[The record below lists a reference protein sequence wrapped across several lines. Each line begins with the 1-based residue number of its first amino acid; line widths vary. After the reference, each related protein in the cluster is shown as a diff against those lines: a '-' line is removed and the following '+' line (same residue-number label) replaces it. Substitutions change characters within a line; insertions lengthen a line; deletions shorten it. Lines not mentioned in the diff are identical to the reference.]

1 MWGRAG
7 TAQTPVAASQT
18 SLNDREKRVLSSFL
32 QVQATGERLL
42 SGLFNGIFVL
52 MKKKETDIQD
62 LANNK
67 RAYHDFE
74 IQETYEAGIALS
86 GSEVK
91 SCRKHSINFTDAY
104 AEIRAGEVFLKNVN
118 IAPYHFAS
126 NNPNPIRT
134 RKLLLHKAQIIRI
147 AGKLSQKGLTMIPL
161 KMYLSGSLIKVQLG
175 LARGKRQYE
184 KRDDIKKR
192 EAQAEIDRAMTRSVK
207 DLYK

>member
-1 MWGRAG
+1 
-7 TAQTPVAASQT
+7 
-18 SLNDREKRVLSSFL
+18 
-32 QVQATGERLL
+32 
-42 SGLFNGIFVL
+42 
-52 MKKKETDIQD
+52 MKKKDDEIQD

-74 IQETYEAGIALS
+74 ILETYEAGIVLS

-104 AEIRAGEVFLKNVN
+104 AEIRVGEAYLKNVN

-134 RKLLLHKAQIIRI
+134 RKLLLHKAQILRV
-147 AGKLSQKGLTMIPL
+147 AGKLSQKGLTIVPL
-161 KMYLSGSLIKVQLG
+161 KMYLSGSRVKVLLG
-175 LARGKRQYE
+175 LARGKKKYE

-192 EAQAEIDRAMTRSVK
+192 EAQAEMDRAMSKSVK
-207 DLYK
+207 EQYR